1 MKSILII
8 SALIACVTASAQNIF
23 PENGSWDQKYHSIA
37 WGHGGE
43 IMWDYTIYSQYTL
56 NGDTIAGGNRYLKL
70 FRNHDFAGYIYIDSL
85 QVRVGPAIDSL
96 WVLFDFGLKPGDTFI
111 FHAPSYSYG
120 MLEGTVSLVD
130 SVLVKGEY
138 RKRIKF
144 DAFSGYGSGPE
155 WIEGVGDVNF
165 GGIELDFSYV
175 AWWANTNTLICFSQD
190 RVNIYGKCD
199 LGVPEENPGAK
210 LWPNPTCGPL
220 SIELDFRG
228 RAIPVYVYDAT
239 GRLVYS
245 EKFENK
251 LAYIDLSGMKKG
263 IYLIAIKE
271 NENYTYRKIIKY

>member
-1 MKSILII
+1 M
-8 SALIACVTASAQNIF
+8 
-23 PENGSWDQKYHSIA
+23 
-37 WGHGGE
+37 
-43 IMWDYTIYSQYTL
+43 
-56 NGDTIAGGNRYLKL
+56 
-70 FRNHDFAGYIYIDSL
+70 
-85 QVRVGPAIDSL
+85 
-96 WVLFDFGLKPGDTFI
+96 
-111 FHAPSYSYG
+111 
-120 MLEGTVSLVD
+120 
-130 SVLVKGEY
+130 LVKGEY